1 MANTDYIKEFLVKLG
16 YQVDEADRK
25 KFEEAIGKSEKSTE
39 GLAKNL
45 KSVAVALGTVSSVA
59 AYRLNALYV
68 NAQRIGTSASKL
80 DALRRS
86 VANVGGDANAAA
98 QSVASLA
105 QKLRDNPEG
114 FAGAFKRFGIN
125 IRDTNGQIRD
135 TVDLMMELV
144 NSNSFK
150 SLEYYQQSAY
160 MRDLFGIDD
169 LTFRSIRSG
178 EFAREY
184 QKIRDI
190 QAKLGNE
197 TDKSA
202 KSVRDFMV
210 GLNDIRNKGSAAL
223 DVLVGNLA
231 DKLAPALQAVNEK
244 ADALLDWYSK
254 LSPESKEVA
263 KNIGSTAVAVGM
275 LAASLKAISI
285 LKGLGG
291 ILKGGAAAGG
301 AGGAAAGGGLLS
313 KTAALASNP
322 VSWLAALGL
331 GSFAADAYMTSQ
343 DADSVMSRET
353 GGDLVGALYNGSI
366 NPASHEQATGSWGI
380 IPAARAADLPKSG
393 KVTRGIR
400 NNNPGNLDYVPMWA
414 KQGATRETGNNGR
427 FAAFA
432 TPEEGLRAL
441 AVQLKRYANAGED
454 SVYKIIK
461 KYAPETE
468 NNTIAYM
475 NSVARDIGTGIHGR
489 LNFSDPQVM
498 EKMMRAIIK
507 FENSGNNPYSDEMMN
522 EAARFGTGHKGKW
535 GGGWGGSANLNQ
547 NVNITIYTNDAK
559 ETAREVT
566 NVLKRESENNV
577 RLRNARTPSR

>member
-16 YQVDEADRK
+16 YEVDEKGSKRFSEALTK
-25 KFEEAIGKSEKSTE
+25 LNKAAVAIGTAST
-39 GLAKNL
+39 
-45 KSVAVALGTVSSVA
+45 VA

-68 NAQRIGTSASKL
+68 NAQRTGTSASKL
-80 DALRRS
+80 DAFRRS

-114 FAGAFKRFGIN
+114 FAGAFKRFGVN

-202 KSVRDFMV
+202 KSVRDFIV
-210 GLNDIRNKGSAAL
+210 GLNDLQAKGGAAL

-275 LAASLKAISI
+275 LAASIKALTV

-291 ILKGGAAAGG
+291 VLTGGG
-301 AGGAAAGGGLLS
+301 AGGAAGAAA
-313 KTAALASNP
+313 KTSILSNP
-322 VSWLAALGL
+322 VGWLAALGI
-331 GSFAADAYMTSQ
+331 GSFAADAYMTKQ
-343 DADSVMSRET
+343 DADSVMDRET
-353 GGDLVGALYNGSI
+353 QGDLVGLLWGQSGNAEGSESVGVPSVI
-366 NPASHEQATGSWGI
+366 TAAQAVE
-380 IPAARAADLPKSG
+380 LPKG
-393 KVTRGIR
+393 RKRHARGIR
-400 NNNPGNLDYVPMWA
+400 NNNPGNIEFAGAW
-414 KQGATRETGNNGR
+414 KQQGATRENGNGGR
-427 FAAFA
+427 FAAFS
-432 TPEEGLRAL
+432 TPQEGLRAL
-441 AVQLKRYANAGED
+441 ATQLKRYDNAGFSTIKD
-454 SVYKIIK
+454 IIT
-461 KYAPETE
+461 KYAPEKE

-475 NSVARDIGTGIHGR
+475 NAVARRMGTGINTR
-489 LNFSDPQVM
+489 LNMSDPAVM
-498 EKMMRAIIK
+498 QKIMNEIIR
-507 FENSGNNPYSDEMMN
+507 FENGYNPYSNDMMN
-522 EAARFGTGHKGKW
+522 EAARFGVSHKGKW
-535 GGGWGGSANLNQ
+535 REGWGGSPNLNQ
-547 NVNITIYTNDAK
+547 NINITVNGAK
-559 ETAREVT
+559 YPEQSAEAVEEVMK
-566 NVLKRESENNV
+566 NGVMV
-577 RLRNARTPSR
+577 RNARTPSR

>member
-25 KFEEAIGKSEKSTE
+25 KFEEALGKSEKSTE

-68 NAQRIGTSASKL
+68 NAQRIGTSASRL

-86 VANVGGDANAAA
+86 VANVGGDANAAT

-263 KNIGSTAVAVGM
+263 KNIGSTAVAIGM

-301 AGGAAAGGGLLS
+301 AGRAAAGGGLLS
-313 KTAALASNP
+313 KTAAVASNP

-331 GSFAADAYMTSQ
+331 GSFIADAKMTMQ
-343 DADSVMSRET
+343 DANSVMNRET

-366 NPASHEQATGSWGI
+366 NPASHKKMEESAGI
-380 IPAARAADLPKSG
+380 IPAAQAGELPK
-393 KVTRGIR
+393 K
-400 NNNPGNLDYVPMWA
+400 
-414 KQGATRETGNNGR
+414 E
-427 FAAFA
+427 
-432 TPEEGLRAL
+432 
-441 AVQLKRYANAGED
+441 
-454 SVYKIIK
+454 
-461 KYAPETE
+461 
-468 NNTIAYM
+468 
-475 NSVARDIGTGIHGR
+475 GR
-489 LNFSDPQVM
+489 LTAKDVITFFTGKGLTKEQAAGIAGNIAVESRFDHRAVGDNGKAYGLGQWRSDKAAGSRQQLFKKWFGKDIRESTAQEQLEFYWKELQTTERRAFNLLKNAKTAQESGEIISRYFERPKDEYGENARNRGRLSEQFSQNINITVHGAKYPEQSAEAVKGVM
-498 EKMMRAIIK
+498 ENRNGVM
-507 FENSGNNPYSDEMMN
+507 
-522 EAARFGTGHKGKW
+522 
-535 GGGWGGSANLNQ
+535 
-547 NVNITIYTNDAK
+547 V
-559 ETAREVT
+559 
-566 NVLKRESENNV
+566 
-577 RLRNARTPSR
+577 RNARTPSR